1 MAYLMTDVAAGGQ
14 AALQLQQSMAAAPNV
29 QQAEANK
36 MQEQQL
42 KLQQEQATL
51 DRTQLN
57 NKVAE
62 TGFKVSEDAKAK
74 LKSLYDSPEG
84 KAAMKSEDP
93 SAFFKLANPI
103 IASTGSLEEYA
114 HNQEVIGKLEAQK
127 GVTDLKKHEENRLQM
142 GDAAASI
149 AGASEAEIPNILSKM
164 DEKAK
169 AAIRSHI
176 PGFFEQTDPKV
187 QKAQLGALMNSGL
200 GKNGLAEHQARLELL
215 GLQVKIKEQAVKI
228 EEARLEAVRAKGAG
242 GSGGKEDAK
251 EDRQYKEA
259 YRAKRD
265 IDRDYKKP
273 LQEAEDAWKK
283 ATEEDRKN
291 TYGITHWFG
300 GGPSAEEAATPEARK
315 ELKSGKA
322 WYALQELKEEILKKK
337 QSTIDDLP
345 EGKEKDRQNASLALE
360 LESISKP
367 PPTKAGRDKAAP
379 KEGGTKDVTKNKGGD
394 SAQEAKALTWAKANP
409 NDPRAAKYL
418 KEKAGGEGGTHTP
431 APTAAPTAPAAAPKP
446 TPADKNPYVDSKGR
460 PTGKAPTE
468 DDTGSPLSKTIAP
481 AVSGAAK
488 SVGGAIKDFTADAQ
502 KKFLL
507 SKLAD
512 GTATPADKERARR
525 LGLM

>member
-51 DRTQLN
+51 EKTRLGNLMT
-57 NKVAE
+57 
-62 TGFKVSEDAKAK
+62 DAGYQRDVESTAK
-74 LKSLYDSPEG
+74 LKAWYESPEG
-84 KAAMKSEDP
+84 QASDDVKKIEKA
-93 SAFFKLANPI
+93 AFFKTQAGLVVE
-103 IASTGSLEEYA
+103 G
-114 HNQEVIGKLEAQK
+114 
-127 GVTDLKKHEENRLQM
+127 
-142 GDAAASI
+142 AA
-149 AGASEAEIPNILSKM
+149 LSK
-164 DEKAK
+164 
-169 AAIRSHI
+169 
-176 PGFFEQTDPKV
+176 
-187 QKAQLGALMNSGL
+187 
-200 GKNGLAEHQARLELL
+200 
-215 GLQVKIKEQAVKI
+215 
-228 EEARLEAVRAKGAG
+228 
-242 GSGGKEDAK
+242 
-251 EDRQYKEA
+251 
-259 YRAKRD
+259 
-265 IDRDYKKP
+265 
-273 LQEAEDAWKK
+273 
-283 ATEEDRKN
+283 
-291 TYGITHWFG
+291 
-300 GGPSAEEAATPEARK
+300 EAATLEGKKLADKQKSLDLAAQSFGNVFGVIDSLKTSEQVNNFFKEMETKKPEEYKTMVDMIGPTTFAGMTPDEKKRALKNLTLNAKGQIGVQLKAIEIQKAEIAAKASTERAQIAANRAIYNRDHPPPEKESVAWKNLMQVAEGIETKTDKKYQTLQDRVDAAQTKLDKTRFFDSSEKHELGEAIKARDTYRRK
-315 ELKSGKA
+315 QLNRILNVGDASPKFTG
-322 WYALQELKEEILKKK
+322 KEEYLDTFRDELNTL
-337 QSTIDDLP
+337 S
-345 EGKEKDRQNASLALE
+345 KEDE
-360 LESISKP
+360 P
-367 PPTKAGRDKAAP
+367 PPP

-394 SAQEAKALTWAKANP
+394 SAQEAKALAWAKANP